1 MASKFDQAINKLFE
15 LQKFGIKLG
24 LNSTELM
31 LKRLGNP
38 HLKMP
43 CLHLAGTNGKGSVG
57 AMCQAALMEAGVKTG
72 MYISPHLVRFTE
84 RFLINGREISR
95 EKTLELID
103 AVWEVVDHR
112 EPPTF
117 FEFVTA
123 MGFLYFAR
131 EEVELAIMEVG
142 LGGRLDATNVC
153 LPKATVITNIGLEHQ
168 EYLGNTL
175 AKIAW
180 EKAGVIKSGIPV
192 VHGVTQPPA
201 RREVENKA
209 LKLGAPVIRKG
220 RDITFRRGADGSFS
234 LKGRNWR
241 LKGLETNL
249 AGRHQPGNAC
259 LALGALECLAEAG
272 FPLEPGHFAQGL
284 KKVRWPGRLEKVP
297 TPEGMPPLWL
307 DGAHNVPAAKAL
319 LASLDDIRQG
329 RSPLVMVM
337 GIMADKDIKTLLGL
351 LAPAADKVVFTRP
364 VYQRAANPEVLAQE
378 APQGLDQRICGE
390 LGQAIRLG
398 MDLAGEHG
406 VVLITG
412 SLFTVGES
420 KDWLAKNPF

>member
-1 MASKFDQAINKLFE
+1 MASTLDRAIEKLFG

-38 HLKMP
+38 HLDIP

-57 AMCQAALMEAGVKTG
+57 AMCQAALLEAGVKTG

-84 RFLINGREISR
+84 RFLINGREINQ
-95 EKTLELID
+95 KQTLELIE
-103 AVWEVVDHR
+103 AVWEVVDPA
-112 EPPTF
+112 ELPTF

-123 MGFLYFAR
+123 MAFLHFAR
-131 EEVELAIMEVG
+131 EKVELAIMEVG

-175 AKIAW
+175 ARIAW
-180 EKAGVIKSGIPV
+180 EKAGVIKPGVPV

-201 RREVENKA
+201 RQEVENKA
-209 LKLGAPVIRKG
+209 LELGAPVIRKG
-220 RDITFRRGADGSFS
+220 RDITFRRYGDGSFA
-234 LKGRNWR
+234 LKGRDWR
-241 LKGLETNL
+241 FKRLETNL

-272 FPLEPGHFAQGL
+272 YPLKPVHLAEGL
-284 KKVRWPGRLEKVP
+284 KKVQWPGRLEKVQ

-319 LASLDDIRQG
+319 LASLDDLRRG

-337 GIMADKDIKTLLGL
+337 GIMADKDITTLLAL
-351 LAPAADKVVFTRP
+351 LTPAADQVVFTRP
-364 VYQRAANPEVLAQE
+364 VYQRAADPEVLAQK
-378 APQGLDQRICGE
+378 APKGLDQRICGE

-398 MDLAGEHG
+398 MEMAGEHG
-406 VVLITG
+406 VVLVTG
-412 SLFTVGES
+412 SLFTVGEA
-420 KDWLAKNPF
+420 KAWLAKNPF